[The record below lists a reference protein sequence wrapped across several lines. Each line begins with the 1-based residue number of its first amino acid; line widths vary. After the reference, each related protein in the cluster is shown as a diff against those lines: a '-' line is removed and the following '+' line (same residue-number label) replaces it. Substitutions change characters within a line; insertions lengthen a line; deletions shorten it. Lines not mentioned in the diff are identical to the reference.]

1 MYRRLLTCVTIWT
14 TRHAY
19 SYYYRTCSTDYTD
32 YTVYTVLHVLAST
45 ATWYNCILDSSLAA
59 SEQPEQP
66 EHKLKQ
72 GKAASARAQQAVR
85 QSARRRAHACK
96 SAKLGPARATQPPAN
111 KRFPCMRLLY
121 IASAYG
127 LISGYS
133 SS

>member
-1 MYRRLLTCVTIWT
+1 MYRRLLTCVTTCIWT

-32 YTVYTVLHVLAST
+32 YTVYTVLHVLLAST
-45 ATWYNCILDSSLAA
+45 ATWYNCILDSPLAA

-66 EHKLKQ
+66 ER
-72 GKAASARAQQAVR
+72 ARAAGSQAV
-85 QSARRRAHACK
+85 RRRAHACK
-96 SAKLGPARATQPPAN
+96 SAKLGPAHATQPPAN

>member
-1 MYRRLLTCVTIWT
+1 MYRRLLTCVTTCIWT

-72 GKAASARAQQAVR
+72 AKAASARAQQAVR
-85 QSARRRAHACK
+85 QSGGAPTHAK
-96 SAKLGPARATQPPAN
+96 AQSSGRPVPPSHQPTSVSLA
-111 KRFPCMRLLY
+111 CGYY
-121 IASAYG
+121 I
-127 LISGYS
+127 
-133 SS
+133 